1 MHLENKLHC
10 LTVNLVSFMRKALLK
25 LNITMGLINYGGLIV
40 VTKISGSNCEIN
52 AFGLAGCLAA
62 CLLGW
67 GGETERNIGNISGIK
82 QQRRTR
88 ILQLLKQATILANDH
103 QLLLSS

>member
-52 AFGLAGCLAA
+52 AFGLAGW
-62 CLLGW
+62 LLGCLSAW
-67 GGETERNIGNISGIK
+67 LGRGNRK
-82 QQRRTR
+82 
-88 ILQLLKQATILANDH
+88 KH
-103 QLLLSS
+103 WKH